1 MENDKFQKT
10 GVSPGAQPRCEA
22 PSSNRIL
29 VVDDEA
35 DVRQVS
41 AEVLTRFGYHVDTA
55 ADGAA
60 GWEALHTKRYDLLI
74 TDNKMPKITGVELVR
89 KVRSARMAL
98 PVVLVSSAIPTEDLN
113 RIPSLQLA
121 AMLLKPFTPG
131 ELLGT
136 VKDVLRVVESA
147 RDRAMTR
154 VPATGVDPGM
164 QV

>member
-1 MENDKFQKT
+1 MENDKVLQT
-10 GVSPGAQPRCEA
+10 EVSPGAQPGCEA

-35 DVRQVS
+35 EVRQVS
-41 AEVLTRFGYHVDTA
+41 AEVLMRFGYHVDTA

-60 GWEALHTKRYDLLI
+60 GWEALHAKRYDLLI

-89 KVRSARMAL
+89 KLRSARMAL
-98 PVVLVSSAIPTEDLN
+98 PVVLVSGAIPTDDLN

-136 VKDVLRVVESA
+136 VRDVLRVVEST
-147 RDRAMTR
+147 RDRATID
-154 VPATGVDPGM
+154 GPGIGTHPGSLI
-164 QV
+164 